1 MLSFNLISVVEKEAT
16 LLAIATLFGCSIIAP
31 VVFLI
36 LKSPTWLALPTNWT
50 VVPPDAPS
58 TKFAY
63 VVDGG
68 KESPLSI
75 NPVPAVFHLAT
86 TPDVPVPV
94 TVPELFEKGKSLTSP
109 LLTICVPLGSA

>member
-1 MLSFNLISVVEKEAT
+1 V
-16 LLAIATLFGCSIIAP
+16 
-31 VVFLI
+31 
-36 LKSPTWLALPTNWT
+36 
-50 VVPPDAPS
+50 PDAPR
-58 TKFAY
+58 TKSAY
-63 VVDGG
+63 VEDGG
-68 KESPLSI
+68 KERPLSI